1 MYFTMQEQEKKL
13 PVKPEETKK
22 MGEKLNL
29 DDLESVSA
37 GGAFSDIPRVPT
49 NPIDDDLKG
58 KV

>member
-1 MYFTMQEQEKKL
+1 MQEQEKKL
-13 PVKPEETKK
+13 PVKSEEAKK

-29 DDLESVSA
+29 EDLESVSA

-49 NPIDDDLKG
+49 KPIDDELKG